1 MAVTRDLPEDFAAA
15 LDRVP
20 EARDRF
26 HAMPADRQ
34 AQWIDWIE
42 RAGGR
47 QRAER
52 IDEAIDRL
60 LPASVAT
67 RDEVTEPIA
76 PPPERNWWIWL
87 LLLLLL
93 VVAGLLLWYF
103 LARGGGKR
111 TVPDVIGLTSS
122 AAAQRLHDKDL
133 DVVPNTGPST
143 RPVGIVFAQRPGAGA
158 QVDKGANV
166 TILISGGLTRKPVPN
181 VTDLPVTQ
189 AEQQLTTAGFKTA
202 VKRVSSTRASGLVT
216 AQEPAPGVTAVKG
229 ATVTLSV
236 SSGQK
241 PVAVPSF
248 VGSQQGAA
256 VTKLTKL
263 GLKPQLQNVA
273 SSQPAG
279 QVVSQKPPAGQQVDK
294 GSTVVLNVS
303 SGSPGGTTTTQ
314 TTTTQTTTTTATTSA
329 GGGTGT
335 AAAGG
340 ASVPAVRGLAA
351 NAGLRRL
358 NTAGLRPIVRY
369 VPSSSRAGIIVAQS
383 PTGTATRGSRVR
395 ISVSEGPSPATPTSV
410 PGVVGQDQASAA
422 QALNQAGF
430 KPLVLFRKTNDSSK
444 SGVVVEEQPTAGAS
458 IPAGSYVAIFVGRA

>member
-26 HAMPADRQ
+26 HAMPAERQ

-47 QRAER
+47 QRAAR

-87 LLLLLL
+87 LVLLLL

-111 TVPDVIGLTSS
+111 TVPDVVGLTSS

-133 DVVPNTGPST
+133 DVVPKTGPSR
-143 RPVGIVFAQRPGAGA
+143 RPVGIVFAQRPGAGS
-158 QVDKGANV
+158 QVDKGQNV
-166 TILISGGLTRKPVPN
+166 TILISGGLARKPVPN

-202 VKRVSSTRASGLVT
+202 VKRVSSTRQSGLVT
-216 AQEPAPGVTAVKG
+216 ALDPVPGVTAVKG

-241 PVAVPSF
+241 PVVIPSF

-256 VTKLTKL
+256 VVKLTKL

-314 TTTTQTTTTTATTSA
+314 TTTQTTTTTTTTSA
-329 GGGTGT
+329 GGGTGA
-335 AAAGG
+335 AAAGR

-358 NTAGLRPIVRY
+358 NSAGLRPVVRY

-395 ISVSEGPSPATPTSV
+395 ISVSEGPSPGTPTSV

-422 QALNQAGF
+422 QALNQAGL
-430 KPLVLFRKTNDSSK
+430 KPVVLFRKTSDSSK
-444 SGVVVEEQPTAGAS
+444 SGVVIEEQPASAAS
-458 IPAGSYVAIFVGRA
+458 IPAGSYVAIFVGRT